1 MPEEFVWENLNIN
14 ENSSYR
20 VLSASCCIFVPP
32 NKLVAMAADE
42 TMREL
47 SKDTRNPVDELGPT
61 FHKHPLAMV
70 AFGLFAFGL
79 TYGRQRNWNSVR

>member
-1 MPEEFVWENLNIN
+1 
-14 ENSSYR
+14 
-20 VLSASCCIFVPP
+20 
-32 NKLVAMAADE
+32 MAADE